1 MAWHVDMN
9 NTRHISGVGHMAV
22 FGPLLRWQI
31 RGIER
36 TDLDPL
42 RFRGTASL
50 MMLAGIGAAAAGLVL
65 SLGGFPLWPLFTGL
79 GAFLFLMPK
88 LVVSMRAGSIREL
101 LSSEMVF
108 FTALVQLAFAT
119 KAHLD
124 LVIERMTRY
133 RELPGVR
140 TLAIAAWNNAK
151 MLGMEPMDALKRAVE
166 KLAPQKLVYR
176 FNSLYTALRI
186 GEDVVAKLALYMDL
200 DTVEFSTAMQRRMDR
215 LTSLISSLIV
225 GLAMLS
231 VTAVVIGRGN
241 PAMLLIM
248 GGLLPAVLGTVM
260 ALFINVPLLKMEL
273 RAKHVAFAA
282 AACATMVVAPFLLGQ
297 NAQYLPLM
305 AAGVALAGWL
315 VTREKVDARSFERGF
330 SDFVYTVFDELKRAP
345 SVYRAVENAVTFGDF
360 GDFNGKAAS
369 MLQAMKVGDR
379 KLEDVVLSGM
389 QPVMSVVLRMLF
401 DIYRLGTLP
410 RSTIDQLQNFVMK
423 LFEYRTELAKTLNIT
438 RFLALAG
445 AAMVAFVNTS
455 MVGLTSALSKI
466 SAAAGQYGGGFQL
479 PFLYLSFGIM
489 AMGYYFL
496 FSKVSFST
504 RGGLL
509 YLAMLFVA
517 IFLASLSVNFM
528 LRV

>member
-1 MAWHVDMN
+1 M
-9 NTRHISGVGHMAV
+9 ILLLV
-22 FGPLLRWQI
+22 FRPLLRWQL

-50 MMLAGIGAAAAGLVL
+50 VMLAGIGAAAAGFLL
-65 SLGGFPLWPLFTGL
+65 SLAGFPLWPIFTGL
-79 GAFLFLMPK
+79 GAFLFIFPK
-88 LVVSMRAGSIREL
+88 FLVSMRAGSIREL

-119 KAHLD
+119 KAHLN

-140 TLAIAAWNNAK
+140 TLSIAAWNNAR

-176 FNSLYTALRI
+176 FNSLYTSLRI
-186 GEDVVAKLALYMDL
+186 GEDVVAKLSLYMDL
-200 DTVEFSTAMQRRMDR
+200 DTVEFSAAMQRRMDR

-241 PAMLLIM
+241 PAVLLLM
-248 GGLLPAVLGTVM
+248 GGLLPAVLGTVL

-273 RAKHVAFAA
+273 KLRHVAFAVTA
-282 AACATMVVAPFLLGQ
+282 SATMIVPSLLLTQ
-297 NAQYLPLM
+297 YVQYLPLI
-305 AAGVALAGWL
+305 AASVAFAGWL
-315 VTREKVDARSFERGF
+315 VTKERIDLKSFERGF
-330 SDFVYTVFDELKRAP
+330 SDFVYTVFDELKRVP

-360 GDFNGKAAS
+360 GAFNGKAAS

-389 QPVMSVVLRMLF
+389 QPVMSVVLRMLL

-410 RSTIDQLQNFVMK
+410 RSTVDQLQNFVMK
-423 LFEYRTELAKTLNIT
+423 LFEYRTELGKTLNVT
-438 RFLALAG
+438 RLLALAG
-445 AAMVAFVNTS
+445 AAMVAFINTA
-455 MVGLTSALSKI
+455 MVGLTSALSRF
-466 SAAAGQYGGGFQL
+466 SSAAGQYGGGFQL
-479 PFLYLSFGIM
+479 SFLYLSFGIM
-489 AMGYYFL
+489 AIGYYFL
-496 FSKVSFST
+496 FSKISFAT
-504 RGGLL
+504 RTGLL
-509 YLAMLFVA
+509 YLAMLFVV
-517 IFLASLSVNFM
+517 IFLASLAVNLM
-528 LRV
+528 LRI